1 MTAASEKAMSHSS
14 SEATAN
20 ETFPDLPAPS
30 PPGTTQTSTSAPVPT
45 TRPPPTITTTSTRS
59 ARPQVH
65 YDLNI
70 DTNLPPSASHLS
82 PPPISPVMA
91 TGLSRSES
99 QLSPNGVRR
108 RFTRSNTF
116 RTVKEFEEGWH
127 PGAEPGLDTSK
138 PDGGHA
144 SMENLHAECQITI
157 VDFSPDDIAIHELD
171 NQQMIDFIELPQPSW
186 VKCRWINV
194 NGISWDVIQSLGNHK
209 GLHRLAIEDLM
220 NPHNRTKAD
229 WYASHAFLI
238 MTCQKLVRVVDD
250 DDSDDEGEDGH
261 ELHRVKSQSSWKDM
275 KRGLKQWWNTI
286 RQDDYDSANN
296 NISLEKGG
304 PRPLGDTSRNVRQTT
319 GLSDV
324 FNPNTLCTL
333 QRYHASS
340 NDARTDYM
348 ERHSALV
355 ARGLAVMAEQVS
367 LFITSDNTVIAFFE
381 QSADDVEK
389 PILARLSSPDTILR
403 QSCDASM
410 VGQAI
415 IDAIIDMAIPVAA
428 CYADV
433 VGDLELDVLTKP
445 SIKHTRDLYII
456 TSEINKM
463 ASFVNPIASLISA
476 LRDHKTLLPE
486 EVVTQELQ
494 NPGRGVII
502 TPMTYT
508 YLGDVY
514 DHCVLI
520 TEQLNQIRKSADD
533 MIDLIFNTISANQNE
548 SMKQLTVVSVIFLPL
563 TFLSGYFGQNFEDF
577 PELHNSPK
585 FFWWIASPV
594 CVFIILL
601 LMREMIWQWLVRFTQ
616 RRQIISVRKRKR
628 KGRAHSNADRRR

>member
-1 MTAASEKAMSHSS
+1 MSHSS
-14 SEATAN
+14 SEKTAN
-20 ETFPDLPAPS
+20 EPFPNVTDLPVPS
-30 PPGTTQTSTSAPVPT
+30 PGTTRTAASASGP
-45 TRPPPTITTTSTRS
+45 TRPPPTITTTSASRS

-70 DTNLPPSASHLS
+70 DTNLPPSSSHLS
-82 PPPISPVMA
+82 PPPFSSGTTSGLA
-91 TGLSRSES
+91 RTDSELSRM
-99 QLSPNGVRR
+99 GVKR

-116 RTVKEFEEGWH
+116 RTVKEFDEGWH

-138 PDGGHA
+138 PDGGHG
-144 SMENLHAECQITI
+144 SVPELHSECQITI
-157 VDFSPDDIAIHELD
+157 VDFSPDDIMIHELD
-171 NQQMIDFIELPQPSW
+171 NQQMIDFIDLPQPSW

-229 WYASHAFLI
+229 WYATHAFMI
-238 MTCQKLVRVVDD
+238 MTCQKLVRVIDD
-250 DDSDDEGEDGH
+250 DDSSDDEGDDGL
-261 ELHRVKSQSSWKDM
+261 ELQRVKSNSSWKDM
-275 KRGLKQWWNTI
+275 KRGLKQWWYSV
-286 RQDDYDSANN
+286 RQDDYDSAHN
-296 NISLEKGG
+296 NISLEKGGG
-304 PRPLGDTSRNVRQTT
+304 PRPLGDTSRSIRQTT

-486 EVVTQELQ
+486 EVAIQELQ

-520 TEQLNQIRKSADD
+520 TDNLNQIRKSADD

-577 PELHNSPK
+577 PELHHSPL
-585 FFWWIASPV
+585 FFWKIAIPV
-594 CVFIILL
+594 CVFIIIL
-601 LMREMIWQWLVRFTQ
+601 LMREMIWQWFVRFTQ
-616 RRQIISVRKRKR
+616 RRQIVSVRKRKR
-628 KGRAHSNADRRR
+628 RVRRPSNADKRR